1 MVARADPH
9 QDRYASSM
17 VRRTRIVVAA
27 AATAAGILSGA
38 ALAPAAGDRHVTGAS
53 SYTADGIPYVDDG
66 PRCKAGQAA
75 HKRERHAAY
84 DASDY

>member
-1 MVARADPH
+1 
-9 QDRYASSM
+9 M
-17 VRRTRIVVAA
+17 VRRTRIVVAP

-53 SYTADGIPYVDDG
+53 SYTADGIPYVNSG
-66 PRCKAGQAA
+66 LECKAGKGA
-75 HKRERHAAY
+75 HKAHEQKPA